1 MNVTI
6 VVGGGAAGLISAYFS
21 AKNGDKVVLI
31 EKNEKLGKKLY
42 ITGKGRCNVTNDCD
56 EREFLE
62 NVVTNSKFLTSA
74 VYKFPPSEFYKFLNE
89 KVPLKIERGN
99 RVFPLSDKASDIT
112 ACLEKYCK
120 QAGVEIKLN
129 EKVLKITAANGKITG
144 VTTDKSEYKAN
155 RVIVCTGGLSYP
167 STGST
172 GDGYKFAADLGIA
185 VVPPV
190 AALCGF
196 NLKGEDFKPLQGIS
210 LKNVSFTAEFNG
222 KVVYTAFGEAL
233 FTHFGISG
241 PIVISASSYLN
252 RKDLKSVVFTLD
264 LKPALTEEQLDTRI
278 LRDFEKFKGRAVKN
292 SLDDLLL
299 KAFIPLALKSAG
311 ISGEIKNSTLSRED
325 RKKLVHTIKNLKF
338 YPASLRGVSE
348 AIVTSGGVSVKEIN
362 PSTMES
368 KKIKGLYFA
377 GEVLDIDALTGGFNI
392 TAAACTAFVAGS
404 STEE

>member
-62 NVVTNSKFLTSA
+62 NVVTNPKFLTSA

-129 EKVLKITAANGKITG
+129 EKVLKITATNGKITG

-252 RKDLKSVVFTLD
+252 RKDLKSVVFILD
-264 LKPALTEEQLDTRI
+264 LKPALTEEQLDARI

-299 KAFIPLALKSAG
+299 KSFIPLALKAAG

-325 RKKLVHTIKNLKF
+325 RKKLVRTIKNLKF

>member
-62 NVVTNSKFLTSA
+62 NVVTNPKFLTSA

-129 EKVLKITAANGKITG
+129 EKVLKINATDGKITG

-264 LKPALTEEQLDTRI
+264 LKPALTEEQLDARI

-299 KAFIPLALKSAG
+299 KAFIPLALKAAG

-392 TAAACTAFVAGS
+392 TVAACTAFVAGS

>member
-31 EKNEKLGKKLY
+31 EKNEKLGKKLF

-62 NVVTNSKFLTSA
+62 NVVTNPKFLTSA

-222 KVVYTAFGEAL
+222 KVVYSAFGEAL

-264 LKPALTEEQLDTRI
+264 LKPALTEEQLDARI

-299 KAFIPLALKSAG
+299 KAFIPLALKAAG

-338 YPASLRGVSE
+338 YPASLRDVSE

-392 TAAACTAFVAGS
+392 TIAATTAYAAGNA
-404 STEE
+404 E